1 MISTA
6 ESAKQKTCVQSKTSE
21 KELPP
26 KVGALEDPRYRCKD
40 SFLIDRKKPFNK
52 SWNKRTMA
60 RAEVKRTE
68 TKEVLE
74 ASDSLVALTSFFSIV
89 FSFSV
94 LAPPALVR
102 EDDRQTAIL
111 RSQRAPIVTAIAVVR
126 GQPPFN
132 YNLPKNT
139 PFHKREKEKDGR
151 GEMEIIIIK
160 FTIRK
165 VQKEK

>member
-1 MISTA
+1 LH
-6 ESAKQKTCVQSKTSE
+6 SKRFH
-21 KELPP
+21 P
-26 KVGALEDPRYRCKD
+26 
-40 SFLIDRKKPFNK
+40 
-52 SWNKRTMA
+52 
-60 RAEVKRTE
+60 
-68 TKEVLE
+68 
-74 ASDSLVALTSFFSIV
+74 
-89 FSFSV
+89 
-94 LAPPALVR
+94 
-102 EDDRQTAIL
+102 Q
-111 RSQRAPIVTAIAVVR
+111 IVTAIAVVR